1 MERITHMNILP
12 EINKNSKNLEEIY
25 KDLHS
30 HPELGFEEERTS
42 KIVQEKL
49 KEYGVDEIHTEI
61 GKTGVVGIIKGK
73 NGGGNRRIGLR
84 ADMDAL
90 PIKEDTGLPFASK
103 VDGKMHACGHDA
115 HTTMLLGAAKYL
127 AKTRNFSGTAILI
140 FQPAE
145 EGMGGA
151 TKMLDDGLFKKFPCD
166 EIYGIHNNP
175 NGKNGEIGICKGKA
189 MAGAAIFDISIDGIG
204 SHAAMPHQSKDPIIV
219 AHELIT
225 QLQSILSRNV
235 PPLETLVLSVTKIH
249 AGSAFNVIPSNCAIA
264 GTIRYFSDEV
274 YAMVEH
280 RFKNICKGLELSND
294 VKIHL
299 NIKKL
304 FDVLVND
311 DEITDYYM
319 DAAEKIVGEKNIDRN
334 QLPATGSEDFAD
346 MLRHVKGAYCFIS
359 HSGKAPLHSPHFTL
373 DTSILPIGASV
384 LAKVVEDRL
393 VKS

>member
-1 MERITHMNILP
+1 MNILP
-12 EINKNSKNLEEIY
+12 DIDKNSKNLEEIY

-90 PIKEDTGLPFASK
+90 PIKEDTGLSFASK

-127 AKTRNFSGTAILI
+127 AKTRNFSGTAVLI

-189 MAGAAIFDISIDGIG
+189 MAGAAVFDISIDGIG

-294 VKIHL
+294 VKIQL
-299 NIKKL
+299 SIKKL

-311 DEITDYYM
+311 DEISDYYM

-334 QLPATGSEDFAD
+334 QLPSTGSEDFAD

-373 DTSILPIGASV
+373 DTNILPIGASV

>member
-1 MERITHMNILP
+1 MNILP
-12 EINKNSKNLEEIY
+12 DINKNSKNLEEIY

-61 GKTGVVGIIKGK
+61 GQTGVVGIIKGK

-90 PIKEDTGLPFASK
+90 PIQEDTGLPFASK

-166 EIYGIHNNP
+166 EIYGIHNDP
-175 NGKNGEIGICKGKA
+175 IGKNGEIGICKGKA

>member
-1 MERITHMNILP
+1 MNILP
-12 EINKNSKNLEEIY
+12 DINENSKNLEEIY

-90 PIKEDTGLPFASK
+90 PIKEDTGLPFSSK

-127 AKTRNFSGTAILI
+127 AKTRDFSGTAILI

-151 TKMLDDGLFKKFPCD
+151 TKMLDDGLFRKFPCD
-166 EIYGIHNNP
+166 EIYGIHNSP

-393 VKS
+393 IKN

>member
-1 MERITHMNILP
+1 MNILP
-12 EINKNSKNLEEIY
+12 DIDENSKNLEEIY

-90 PIKEDTGLPFASK
+90 PIREDTGLPFASK

-151 TKMLDDGLFKKFPCD
+151 TKMLNDGLFKRFPCD

-189 MAGAAIFDISIDGIG
+189 MAGAALFDISIDGIG

-249 AGSAFNVIPSNCAIA
+249 AGSAFNVIPNNCAIA

-280 RFKNICKGLELSND
+280 RFKNICKGLELSNE

-311 DEITDYYM
+311 DEISDYYM
-319 DAAEKIVGEKNIDRN
+319 DAAEKIVGEKNIDRK

-346 MLRHVKGAYCFIS
+346 MLRYVKGAYCFIS
-359 HSGKAPLHSPHFTL
+359 HSGEAPLHSPHFTL

-393 VKS
+393 IKN

>member
-1 MERITHMNILP
+1 
-12 EINKNSKNLEEIY
+12 
-25 KDLHS
+25 
-30 HPELGFEEERTS
+30 
-42 KIVQEKL
+42 
-49 KEYGVDEIHTEI
+49 
-61 GKTGVVGIIKGK
+61 
-73 NGGGNRRIGLR
+73 
-84 ADMDAL
+84 MDAL
-90 PIKEDTGLPFASK
+90 PIQEDTGLSYASK

-127 AKTRNFSGTAILI
+127 AETRNFSGTAILI

-145 EGMGGA
+145 EGQGGA

-166 EIYGIHNNP
+166 EIYGIHNFP
-175 NGKNGEIGICKGKA
+175 NGKNGEVGICKGKA
-189 MAGAAIFDISIDGIG
+189 MAGAAIFDINIDGIG
-204 SHAAMPHQSKDPIIV
+204 SHAAMPHQSKDPIII

-235 PPLETLVLSVTKIH
+235 PPLETIVLSITKIH
-249 AGSAFNVIPSNCAIA
+249 AGSAFNVIPNKCAIA

-274 YAMVEH
+274 YEMVEQ
-280 RFKNICKGLELSND
+280 RFKNKCKGLELSND
-294 VKIHL
+294 VKIQL
-299 NIKKL
+299 SIKKL

-311 DEITDYYM
+311 DQISDYYM

-334 QLPATGSEDFAD
+334 QLPTTGSEDFAD

-393 VKS
+393 IKC

>member
-1 MERITHMNILP
+1 MNILP
-12 EINKNSKNLEEIY
+12 EISVVSGDLEEIY

-30 HPELGFEEERTS
+30 HPEIGFEEERTS

-49 KEYGVDEIHTEI
+49 KAYGVDEVHTDI
-61 GKTGVVGIIKGK
+61 GKTGVVGIIRGN
-73 NGGGNRRIGLR
+73 NGGGNRRVGLR

-90 PIKEDTGLPFASK
+90 PIQEDTGLSYASK

-127 AKTRNFSGTAILI
+127 AGTRNFSGTAVLI

-145 EGMGGA
+145 EGQGGA
-151 TKMLDDGLFKKFPCD
+151 TKMLDDGLFQRFPCD
-166 EIYGIHNNP
+166 EIYGIHNDP

-189 MAGAAIFDISIDGIG
+189 MAGAAIFDINIDGKG
-204 SHAAMPHQSKDPIIV
+204 SHAAMPHQSKDPIII

-249 AGSAFNVIPSNCAIA
+249 AGSAFNVIPNNCAIA

-274 YAMVEH
+274 YEMVEQ
-280 RFKNICKGLELSND
+280 RFKNICKGLELSNG
-294 VKIHL
+294 VKIDL

-311 DEITDYYM
+311 EEISDRYM
-319 DAAEKIVGEKNIDRN
+319 DAAEKIVGEKNIKKN
-334 QLPATGSEDFAD
+334 QQPSTGSEDFAD

-359 HSGKAPLHSPHFTL
+359 HSGKEPLHSPHFTL

-393 VKS
+393 IKS

>member
-1 MERITHMNILP
+1 MNILP
-12 EINKNSKNLEEIY
+12 EISVISGDLEEIY

-49 KEYGVDEIHTEI
+49 KAYGVDEVHTDI
-61 GKTGVVGIIKGK
+61 GKTGVVGIIIGN
-73 NGGGNRRIGLR
+73 NGGGNRRVGLR

-90 PIKEDTGLPFASK
+90 PIQEDTGLSYASK

-127 AKTRNFSGTAILI
+127 AGTRNFSGRAILI

-145 EGMGGA
+145 EGQGGA
-151 TKMLDDGLFKKFPCD
+151 TKMLDDGLFQKFPCD
-166 EIYGIHNNP
+166 EIYGIHNDP

-189 MAGAAIFDISIDGIG
+189 MAGAAIFDINIDGKG
-204 SHAAMPHQSKDPIIV
+204 SHAAMPHQSKDPIII

-249 AGSAFNVIPSNCAIA
+249 AGSAFNVIPNNCAIA
-264 GTIRYFSDEV
+264 GTVRYFSDEV
-274 YAMVEH
+274 YDMVEQ

-294 VKIHL
+294 VKIDL
-299 NIKKL
+299 KLKKL

-311 DEITDYYM
+311 DEISDRYM
-319 DAAEKIVGEKNIDRN
+319 DAAEKIVGEKNIKKN
-334 QLPATGSEDFAD
+334 QQPSTGSEDFAD

-359 HSGKAPLHSPHFTL
+359 HSGKEPLHSPHFTL

-393 VKS
+393 IKS

>member
-1 MERITHMNILP
+1 MNILP
-12 EINKNSKNLEEIY
+12 EISVISGDLEEIY

-49 KEYGVDEIHTEI
+49 KAYGVDEVHTDI
-61 GKTGVVGIIKGK
+61 GKTGVVGIIRGN
-73 NGGGNRRIGLR
+73 NGGGNRRVGLR

-90 PIKEDTGLPFASK
+90 PIQEDTGLSYASK

-127 AKTRNFSGTAILI
+127 ARTRNFSGTAVLI

-145 EGMGGA
+145 EGQGGA
-151 TKMLDDGLFKKFPCD
+151 TKMLDDGLFQKFPCD
-166 EIYGIHNNP
+166 EIYGIHNDP

-189 MAGAAIFDISIDGIG
+189 MAGAAIFDINIDGKG
-204 SHAAMPHQSKDPIIV
+204 SHAAMPHQSKDPIII

-249 AGSAFNVIPSNCAIA
+249 AGSAFNVIPNNCAIA
-264 GTIRYFSDEV
+264 GTVRYFSDEV
-274 YAMVEH
+274 YDMVEQ
-280 RFKNICKGLELSND
+280 RLKNICKGLELSNG
-294 VKIHL
+294 VKIDL

-311 DEITDYYM
+311 EEISDRYM
-319 DAAEKIVGEKNIDRN
+319 DAAEKIVGKKNIKKN
-334 QLPATGSEDFAD
+334 QQPSTGSEDFAD

-359 HSGKAPLHSPHFTL
+359 HSGKEPLHSPHFTL

-393 VKS
+393 IKS

>member
-1 MERITHMNILP
+1 MNILP
-12 EINKNSKNLEEIY
+12 EINVISGDLEEIY

-49 KEYGVDEIHTEI
+49 KAYGVDEVHTDI
-61 GKTGVVGIIKGK
+61 GKTGVVGIIRGN
-73 NGGGNRRIGLR
+73 NGGGNRRVGLR

-90 PIKEDTGLPFASK
+90 PIQEDTGLSYASK

-127 AKTRNFSGTAILI
+127 AGTRNFSGTAVLI

-145 EGMGGA
+145 EGQGGA
-151 TKMLDDGLFKKFPCD
+151 TKMLDDGLFQKFPCD
-166 EIYGIHNNP
+166 EIYGIHNDP

-189 MAGAAIFDISIDGIG
+189 MAGAAIFDINIDGKG
-204 SHAAMPHQSKDPIIV
+204 SHAAMPHQSKDPIII

-249 AGSAFNVIPSNCAIA
+249 AGSAFNVIPNNCAIA
-264 GTIRYFSDEV
+264 GTVRYFSDEV
-274 YAMVEH
+274 YEMVEQ
-280 RFKNICKGLELSND
+280 RFKNICKGLELSNG
-294 VKIHL
+294 VKIDL

-311 DEITDYYM
+311 EEISDLYM
-319 DAAEKIVGEKNIDRN
+319 DSAEKIVGEKNIKKN
-334 QLPATGSEDFAD
+334 QQPSTGSEDFAD

-359 HSGKAPLHSPHFTL
+359 HSGKEPLHSPHFTL

-393 VKS
+393 IKS